1 MTTRGKSS
9 MRARPREACATIGA
23 PGTAPVRLTPPDTM
37 DSAMAPERALVG
49 FGFRCWMRGAAHGEI
64 ASWELCWNAFAQALG
79 TTGARRA
86 VGDLSCWVR
95 SLRASAGRTL
105 KVFPTHCPGLCRD
118 EVLAVS
124 MIAASQND
132 VCPAMRACAYAL
144 LESPSLD
151 APVELGQTFATTLR
165 REGVVLAT
173 SDLVNAAAL
182 VGTNTVDTHAPGSR
196 PN

>member
-1 MTTRGKSS
+1 MTIRDKTSS
-9 MRARPREACATIGA
+9 HARPKEACAEIGA
-23 PGTAPVRLTPPDTM
+23 PAISPTRLTPPDSM
-37 DSAMAPERALVG
+37 DPAMAPERALIG

-79 TTGARRA
+79 TSGARRA

-95 SLRASAGRTL
+95 ALRACAGRTL
-105 KVFPTHCPGLCRD
+105 HVFPTHCPGLCRD
-118 EVLAVS
+118 EILAVS

-132 VCPAMRACAYAL
+132 VCPAMRACAFAL

-151 APVELGQTFATTLR
+151 APVEAGQTFATTLR

-182 VGTNTVDTHAPGSR
+182 VGANKVDQAAPGAR
-196 PN
+196 LN